1 MTEALSFEHLRDFL
15 QNRRRM
21 SHIYQPV
28 RRAKT
33 EPIIEAE
40 EQVEHED
47 RLTTIVRGC
56 LMG

>member
-1 MTEALSFEHLRDFL
+1 VTEALPLECLRDFL

-21 SHIYQPV
+21 SHIYERV

-33 EPIIEAE
+33 EPNRPAE

-47 RLTTIVRGC
+47 RLTTIVRAC

>member
-1 MTEALSFEHLRDFL
+1 VTEALSFEHLRDFL

-33 EPIIEAE
+33 EPII
-40 EQVEHED
+40 D
-47 RLTTIVRGC
+47 RPRNRSSMKIG
-56 LMG
+56 